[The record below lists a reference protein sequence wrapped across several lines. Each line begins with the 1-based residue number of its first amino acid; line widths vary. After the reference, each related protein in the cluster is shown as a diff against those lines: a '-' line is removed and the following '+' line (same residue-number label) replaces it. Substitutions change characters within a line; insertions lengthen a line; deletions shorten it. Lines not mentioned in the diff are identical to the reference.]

1 MVSFL
6 HAADLHLGLR
16 LTRFPSEVIKKVRER
31 RLAALDNVL
40 SVAKE
45 RRVDFIVIAGDLFD
59 DHGIDGST
67 VRRTFDMLEAAPVD
81 VYVLPGNHDP
91 LLPGGIWDRSPWN
104 QEPAR
109 RVRVLRE
116 ARPLTIDGAVLF
128 PCPVLRKTSL
138 DDPTEWIKGAGPAP
152 GARIGIAHGSLRTRQ
167 DLPPDDH
174 LIARDAATELKLDY
188 LALGHWHRQQRFAD
202 ARGVERTAY
211 SGVHEPFRFQGATEN
226 RTGWVDYSGDRQEF
240 MDDGLGQVLV
250 VRLAQPGDPPAIES
264 AEVGCSTWVEEHR
277 ELRSL
282 QDLETLI
289 GDVATRPDAGQRL
302 LRLRVSGLLHAEG
315 MQKLEDLKEILSGR
329 YLWGELDQTGL
340 LVEPTEEQIEELAG
354 QGILRRVLG
363 KLQGETRQGDPQAC
377 RVAER
382 ALSLLYQIARES
394 QG

>member
-6 HAADLHLGLR
+6 HSADLHLGLR

-31 RLAALDNVL
+31 RLAALDRVL
-40 SVAKE
+40 NAAKE

-67 VRRTFDMLEAAPVD
+67 VRRTFDMLESAPVD

-91 LLPGGIWDRSPWN
+91 LLPGGIWDRNPWN
-104 QEPAR
+104 QESAR
-109 RVRVLRE
+109 RVHLLRE
-116 ARPLTIDGAVLF
+116 ARPLAIDGAILF

-138 DDPTEWIKGAGPAP
+138 DDPTEWIKGAASALGV
-152 GARIGIAHGSLRTRQ
+152 RIGIAHGSLRTRD

-174 LIARDAATELKLDY
+174 LIARDTATVLNLDY

-211 SGVHEPFRFQGATEN
+211 SGVHEPMRFQGATEN

-250 VRLAQPGDPPAIES
+250 VRLAQPGEPPVIES
-264 AEVGCSTWVEEHR
+264 VEVGCSTWVEEHR

-289 GDVATRPDAGQRL
+289 GDVAMRPDPDRQL
-302 LRLRVSGLLHAEG
+302 LRLRVSGLVNAEG

-329 YLWGELDQTGL
+329 YFWGELDQTGL
-340 LVEPTEEQIEELAG
+340 FMAPTDEQIEELVG
-354 QGILRRVLG
+354 HGVLRRVME
-363 KLQGETRQGDPQAC
+363 KLQVETKQGDPQAC
-377 RVAER
+377 LVAQR
-382 ALSLLYQIARES
+382 ALSLLYQLAHES